1 MFETAV
7 SELCM
12 RVMLSML
19 AILDMPLST
28 SDIFN
33 KLQCKNKSFKIGFS
47 FTGIGKRRF
56 FALKTRFYPFKT
68 ILSIL
73 RA

>member
-28 SDIFN
+28 SDIF
-33 KLQCKNKSFKIGFS
+33 I
-47 FTGIGKRRF
+47 
-56 FALKTRFYPFKT
+56 
-68 ILSIL
+68 
-73 RA
+73 